1 MNMKKFAFLIITLVL
16 IVPFSIHAQS
26 DKNKKTET
34 VEIHTSAIC
43 GMCKE
48 RLEKNLA
55 FEKGVKAVELN
66 EETKVISITY
76 KKGKNDKENLKKAI
90 TKIGYD
96 ADDLP
101 ADQEAHDKLPDCCQQ
116 GNEPH

>member
-1 MNMKKFAFLIITLVL
+1 MKKIALIIISIVL
-16 IVPFSIHAQS
+16 IVPISVFAQ
-26 DKNKKTET
+26 DGKKKKTET
-34 VEIHTSAIC
+34 VEIQTSAIC
-43 GMCKE
+43 DMCKE

-76 KKGKNDKENLKKAI
+76 KKGKNDKESLKKAI

>member
-1 MNMKKFAFLIITLVL
+1 MKKLALIMISLLLII
-16 IVPFSIHAQS
+16 PFSLFAQG
-26 DKNKKTET
+26 DKKKKTET
-34 VEIHTSAIC
+34 VEIQTSAIC

-66 EETKVISITY
+66 VETKVISITY
-76 KKGKNDKENLKKAI
+76 KKGKNDKESLKKAI